1 MTEYKHLGDYIR
13 EVIIR
18 NREHR
23 AMQAYTFGDGSEW
36 VRRWKKKERSLEH
49 AKLKVER

>member
-1 MTEYKHLGDYIR
+1 MTEYKRLGDYIR

-23 AMQAYTFGDGSEW
+23 AMQAYTFGEGSEW
-36 VRRWKKKERSLEH
+36 VRRWKKKTKKKR
-49 AKLKVER
+49 

>member
-1 MTEYKHLGDYIR
+1 MSKKEYKRLGDYIR

-23 AMQAYTFGDGSEW
+23 AMQAYTFEEGSEMT
-36 VRRWKKKERSLEH
+36 RRRMCMASEYFCK
-49 AKLKVER
+49 

>member
-1 MTEYKHLGDYIR
+1 MTEYKRIGDSIR

-23 AMQAYTFGDGSEW
+23 AMQAYTFGVGSKMEE
-36 VRRWKKKERSLEH
+36 ER
-49 AKLKVER
+49 

>member
-1 MTEYKHLGDYIR
+1 MTEYKRLGDYIR

-23 AMQAYTFGDGSEW
+23 GMLAYTFGDGS
-36 VRRWKKKERSLEH
+36 
-49 AKLKVER
+49 

>member
-1 MTEYKHLGDYIR
+1 MSKAEYKRLGDYIR

-23 AMQAYTFGDGSEW
+23 AMQAYTFGDG
-36 VRRWKKKERSLEH
+36 RSKNAH
-49 AKLKVER
+49 WSMQS